1 MVLLLSLQHYLLL
14 CGTIL
19 KMSGFCVG
27 SAIVSIVT
35 LFKFCPVVAVDLRA
49 LVAIWISFNTLKYLS
64 IVRILRLRG
73 TCADTKAQDEDRY
86 RRINE
91 EAHANLA
98 KRDPKFVLPA
108 PKSSLTVDLRDK
120 GLESVTIFIA
130 GASLSSALTWRALF
144 SGHFFAI
151 AKLVG
156 AMPRFLEELEAD
168 ADRSGLLHYEIM
180 RPTMLE
186 FLAGKPYLVVQ
197 YWRSKGDVFKFAK
210 SSAMKHSFVMMN
222 FMRHLNS
229 LKKKRGETLSPF
241 GIYHELYT
249 AKVEEVE
256 SVFTSIPKGFG
267 LMGAFPEHVTPV
279 SSSLGNASAFHRQQ
293 RP

>member
-19 KMSGFCVG
+19 KTSGFCVG

-49 LVAIWISFNTLKYLS
+49 LVAIWISYNTLKYLS

-98 KRDPKFVLPA
+98 KKDPKFALPA

-120 GLESVTIFIA
+120 GLDSVTIFIA
-130 GASLSSALTWRALF
+130 GASLSSALTWKALF

-197 YWRSKGDVFKFAK
+197 YWRSKGHVFKFAK

-229 LKKKRGETLSPF
+229 LKKKRGEILSPF

>member
-1 MVLLLSLQHYLLL
+1 
-14 CGTIL
+14 
-19 KMSGFCVG
+19 
-27 SAIVSIVT
+27 
-35 LFKFCPVVAVDLRA
+35 
-49 LVAIWISFNTLKYLS
+49 
-64 IVRILRLRG
+64 
-73 TCADTKAQDEDRY
+73 
-86 RRINE
+86 
-91 EAHANLA
+91 
-98 KRDPKFVLPA
+98 
-108 PKSSLTVDLRDK
+108 VDLRDK

-180 RPTMLE
+180 MPTMLE

-210 SSAMKHSFVMMN
+210 SSAMKHSFVMMS

-229 LKKKRGETLSPF
+229 LKKKRGDFVSPF

-293 RP
+293 WP